1 MEYYVYTDG
10 ACVNNGKP
18 NAVAGIG
25 IYFGEN
31 DRRNVSRRV
40 VGKQSNNT
48 GELGAFLVLYDII
61 KDDIDAGKKI
71 NIVSDSTYA
80 IRCVTSYGNKCDL
93 KKWRDDIPNK
103 ELVKKVYELYK
114 NKLNVKFIHIM
125 AHTKNLDIHSIGNNN
140 ADKLAVL
147 ALSL

>member
-1 MEYYVYTDG
+1 M
-10 ACVNNGKP
+10 
-18 NAVAGIG
+18 
-25 IYFGEN
+25 
-31 DRRNVSRRV
+31 SQRV

-61 KDDIDAGKKI
+61 KDDIILGKKI

-80 IRCVTSYGNKCDL
+80 IRCVTSYGDKCSI

-114 NKLNVKFIHIM
+114 GKPNVKFVHIM
-125 AHTKNLDIHSIGNNN
+125 AHTKNMDIHSVGNSN

-147 ALSL
+147 ALNL

>member
-10 ACVNNGKP
+10 ACINNGKA

-31 DRRNVSRRV
+31 DPRNVSQRV

-61 KDDIDAGKKI
+61 KDDIILGKKI

-80 IRCVTSYGNKCDL
+80 MRYDALHRMVISVA
-93 KKWRDDIPNK
+93 P
-103 ELVKKVYELYK
+103 K
-114 NKLNVKFIHIM
+114 NGVMIYRI
-125 AHTKNLDIHSIGNNN
+125 KN
-140 ADKLAVL
+140 
-147 ALSL
+147 